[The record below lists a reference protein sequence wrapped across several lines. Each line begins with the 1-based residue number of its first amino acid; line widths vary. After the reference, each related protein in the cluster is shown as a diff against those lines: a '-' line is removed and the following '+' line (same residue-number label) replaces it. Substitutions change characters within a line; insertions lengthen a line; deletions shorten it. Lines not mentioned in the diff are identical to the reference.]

1 MEKNDVISTLSFL
14 GIKPSKHFSQHFLV
28 DKRIS
33 ERIVDYAK
41 LSKND
46 IVLEIGPGFGVLTK
60 RMVKKAK
67 NVVGIE
73 KDKKLCRYLKKI
85 PGLTLI
91 EGDALSTDFPKF
103 DKIVSNLPYQ
113 ISSPLTFKILEH
125 DFKLGVLMYQKEFAE
140 RMTSLSGKHYG
151 RLSVNIYYRAECKLL
166 ENVPRTAFYPVPK
179 VDSAVVLL
187 KPKKTSF
194 RVENEKI
201 FFKTVDAM
209 FSQRRKKIKNSLLNK
224 WKKFTD
230 EKGKMEQVVEKLK
243 DKNKRPE
250 ELTPEEIGE
259 ISDIIAK
266 HITP

>member
-28 DKRIS
+28 NKKIS
-33 ERIVDYAK
+33 ERIVNYAQ

-46 IVLEIGPGFGVLTK
+46 VVLEIGPGLGVLTK
-60 RMVKKAK
+60 KMVEKAK
-67 NVVGIE
+67 NVFGIE
-73 KDKKLCRYLKKI
+73 KDKKLCEYLKKI
-85 PGLTLI
+85 PNLTLI
-91 EGDALSTDFPKF
+91 EGDALKTVFPKF

-140 RMTSLSGKHYG
+140 RMTALSGKDYS
-151 RLSVNIYYRAECKLL
+151 RLSVNIYYRAECKIL
-166 ENVPRTAFYPVPK
+166 ETVPKNAFYPVPK

-187 KPKKTSF
+187 KPRKPPF
-194 RVENEKI
+194 IVENESN
-201 FFKTVDAM
+201 FFKTVNAL

-224 WKKFTD
+224 WKKFAD
-230 EKGKMEQVVEKLK
+230 EKDKMEQIVEELK

-250 ELTPEEIGE
+250 ELSPEELGE
-259 ISDIIAK
+259 LSDVIAK
-266 HITP
+266 NIIR